1 MNTLQYILMK
11 QYEPE
16 ISCQVYRPDPD
27 EPNGRPGKVAINF
40 STNFVGISFIWFLLC
55 SFILFVSRFEWPNGD
70 KYTGQYING
79 KRNGLG
85 DMQVGD
91 IGDILGTVQDI
102 KDIFSMVM
110 AISTREPGEMV
121 STTGRWQKTIFEA
134 VGRSFEYKN
143 DSH

>member
-1 MNTLQYILMK
+1 MNALQYILVNLMNLK
-11 QYEPE
+11 FLSRYTGQ
-16 ISCQVYRPDPD
+16 ILMNLMDGQ
-27 EPNGRPGKVAINF
+27 GRLQ
-40 STNFVGISFIWFLLC
+40 FIFPLTLLEFRLFACYNRFLLC
-55 SFILFVSRFEWPNGD
+55 SVILLVSRFEWPNGD

-121 STTGRWQKTIFEA
+121 STTGR
-134 VGRSFEYKN
+134 
-143 DSH
+143 

>member
-1 MNTLQYILMK
+1 MNTLQYIFMSLMNLK
-11 QYEPE
+11 FLSRYTGQ
-16 ISCQVYRPDPD
+16 ILMNLMDGQ
-27 EPNGRPGKVAINF
+27 GRLQFIFHCWSF
-40 STNFVGISFIWFLLC
+40 SYLLVIIRL
-55 SFILFVSRFEWPNGD
+55 ILFVSRFEWPNGD

-121 STTGRWQKTIFEA
+121 STTGR
-134 VGRSFEYKN
+134 
-143 DSH
+143 

>member
-1 MNTLQYILMK
+1 MIKSNWNRNTITHKQQIFMNALQYILVK

-27 EPNGRPGKVAINF
+27 EPNGRPGKVAIHF
-40 STNFVGISFIWFLLC
+40 SLLEFLLFACYNRFLLC
-55 SFILFVSRFEWPNGD
+55 RLILFVSRFEWPNGD

-91 IGDILGTVQDI
+91 IGDIQVL
-102 KDIFSMVM
+102 
-110 AISTREPGEMV
+110 
-121 STTGRWQKTIFEA
+121 
-134 VGRSFEYKN
+134 
-143 DSH
+143 